1 LSVGG
6 STFGGHGGGRTPV
19 GVKMT
24 RGPGGA
30 GGVFP
35 FGEFFRFPGVGVLF
49 GKPLRVAV

>member
-6 STFGGHGGGRTPV
+6 GGFGGHGGGRTPV

-30 GGVFP
+30 GGVFS
-35 FGEFFRFPGVGVLF
+35 FGEFFRFPGVGVPF
-49 GKPLRVAV
+49 GKRFRVAI